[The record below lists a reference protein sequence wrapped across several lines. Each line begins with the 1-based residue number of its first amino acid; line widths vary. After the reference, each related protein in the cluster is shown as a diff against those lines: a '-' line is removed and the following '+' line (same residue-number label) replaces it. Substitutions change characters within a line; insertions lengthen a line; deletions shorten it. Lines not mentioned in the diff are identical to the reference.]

1 MIVLKTSS
9 FVLFIFLIIINTIT
23 IYTLLHPYTCSCKE
37 KRKINIYRGKIKY
50 VPVIIKKDLEKIF
63 DSQKKKDNRCTKIKD
78 NKHSKLKKKSESN
91 SSSIGG
97 HSSTHGGSI
106 VPSKWIDDDD
116 EETNFKFKY

>member
-9 FVLFIFLIIINTIT
+9 FVLFVFLIIISTIT
-23 IYTLLHPYTCSCKE
+23 IYTLIQPYTCNCE

-50 VPVIIKKDLEKIF
+50 VPVIIKKDLEKILNKGEKKCT
-63 DSQKKKDNRCTKIKD
+63 SSNKKIIKKKDTN
-78 NKHSKLKKKSESN
+78 SS

-106 VPSKWIDDDD
+106 VPSRWIDD
-116 EETNFKFKY
+116 EEEESSFKFEY